1 MKTPEIYVG
10 QKMDASG
17 VLHFIVFTVVDNTI
31 MNPCTLNICLYFPA
45 AAPGSS
51 SALHSGDQ
59 LQGPH
64 SAHLC

>member
-10 QKMDASG
+10 QKIDASG

-51 SALHSGDQ
+51 SALHS
-59 LQGPH
+59 
-64 SAHLC
+64 